1 MDVLQH
7 LAFILGASIPL
18 ILLLGS
24 VVSLAGAPEKLWR
37 NAHIAGFTALI
48 ASILL
53 SALSLYEGAAGAFF
67 DFVHITPVS
76 VIVLLVITL
85 IALVVLR
92 FSENYMSGEPNQQ
105 KFAGLLQLTFA
116 ASTLVIISNHL
127 LVLMVAWMTVSLAM
141 HQLLLFY
148 PERPRAALAA
158 HKKFIFARLAEV
170 SLFAAFILLH
180 LQNNS
185 WVISD
190 LMAHYA
196 SVQEPLNFQEHLAA
210 GLIALAVIIKSAQ
223 LPVHGW
229 LIQVVEA
236 PTPVSAALH
245 GGVINMGGFILIS
258 FAPLFGLSVAA
269 QWLVL
274 IVAGLSML
282 IAALVM
288 TTRVSIKVRLA
299 WSTSA
304 QMSLMLIECALG
316 LYELALLHLVGHS
329 FYKAHA
335 FLNSGNGV
343 NQNILARSAIE
354 SPPKFGDWLFA
365 SVFGIAIVAGI
376 AYLASQVI
384 QFNWYLS
391 PWLLLTCALIMLLAQ
406 RNSSHHSLNI
416 VSCLM
421 QAVLVSGL
429 YIGLKSTSHLFISP
443 SQHAYSIWADAWV
456 SVVFISLLMG
466 GYLQRY
472 QLHRNWVQKMNLAL
486 FSGLYIDEWSTRT
499 TLAIWPKLLPVRM
512 NAKEMKLF
520 KKESLS

>member
-7 LAFILGASIPL
+7 FAFILGASIPL

-24 VVSLAGAPEKLWR
+24 VVSLTGAPEKLWR
-37 NAHIAGFTALI
+37 NAHIAGFMALI
-48 ASILL
+48 ASTLL
-53 SALSLYEGAAGAFF
+53 SALSLYQGAAGAFY

-76 VIVLLVITL
+76 VIILLAITL
-85 IALVVLR
+85 IAFVVLR

-127 LVLMVAWMTVSLAM
+127 LVLMAAWMTVSLAM

-148 PERPRAALAA
+148 PERPR
-158 HKKFIFARLAEV
+158 
-170 SLFAAFILLH
+170 
-180 LQNNS
+180 
-185 WVISD
+185 
-190 LMAHYA
+190 
-196 SVQEPLNFQEHLAA
+196 
-210 GLIALAVIIKSAQ
+210 
-223 LPVHGW
+223 
-229 LIQVVEA
+229 
-236 PTPVSAALH
+236 
-245 GGVINMGGFILIS
+245 
-258 FAPLFGLSVAA
+258 
-269 QWLVL
+269 
-274 IVAGLSML
+274 
-282 IAALVM
+282 AALVM

-335 FLNSGNGV
+335 FLNSGNAV

-354 SPPKFGDWLFA
+354 SPPKLGDWLFA

-376 AYLASQVI
+376 AYLASQLI

-416 VSCLM
+416 LSCVML
-421 QAVLVSGL
+421 AVLVTGL
-429 YIGLKSTSHLFISP
+429 YIGLKSTSHLFIGP

-456 SVVFISLLMG
+456 SVVFISLLVG

-472 QLHRNWVQKMNLAL
+472 QLKRIWVQKMNLAL

-512 NAKEMKLF
+512 NAKEMKSF